1 MILRGFSANI
11 RGRNIS
17 IVAPFSKLSYVH
29 SLYLGHRA
37 KEKQKLM
44 DIIIFCASSRNNLVI
59 IFRALSPQS
68 YRVALVAHS
77 LVFSQDRQLWCHI
90 DLSIF

>member
-1 MILRGFSANI
+1 MLSSFSANI
-11 RGRNIS
+11 RERNIS
-17 IVAPFSKLSYVH
+17 IVAPLSKLSCAN

-37 KEKQKLM
+37 KEKPKLM
-44 DIIIFCASSRNNLVI
+44 NIIIFA
-59 IFRALSPQS
+59 ALSPQS

-90 DLSIF
+90 DLSTF